1 MDQTK
6 TRKMKILIRK
16 PAIVLVVLLL
26 TFGISAYAQKK
37 AEIKIKTSAE
47 CEMCKA
53 TIEKTL
59 KYTKGV
65 KSATLD
71 LTTREVTIVYNSKK
85 ITPDQLRKVISDA
98 GYDADS
104 VPANNKAYKK
114 LQECCSGGK
123 NCKDPNHK
131 HGTDSIK

>member
-1 MDQTK
+1 MK
-6 TRKMKILIRK
+6 TIIIKSGITLT
-16 PAIVLVVLLL
+16 VLLL
-26 TFGISAYAQKK
+26 AFGITAQAQKK

-47 CEMCKA
+47 CEMCKT

-71 LTTREVTIVYNSKK
+71 LATKEITIVYNSKK
-85 ITPDQLRKVISDA
+85 VTPDELRKAISDA
-98 GYDADS
+98 GYDADN

-114 LQECCSGGK
+114 LQQCCTGGN
-123 NCKDPNHK
+123 NCTDPNHK
-131 HGTDSIK
+131 HGADSIK

>member
-1 MDQTK
+1 
-6 TRKMKILIRK
+6 MKPLIRK
-16 PAIVLVVLLL
+16 SAIAFAALLL
-26 TFGISAYAQKK
+26 TFGITAHAQKK

-47 CEMCKA
+47 CEMCKS

-71 LTTREVTIVYNSKK
+71 LTTREVTVVYNSKK
-85 ITPDQLRKVISDA
+85 ITPDQLRKIISDA

-114 LQECCSGGK
+114 LQQCCTGGK
-123 NCKDPNHK
+123 NCTDPNHK